1 MQIMYI
7 FKLIL
12 RVMSTNKDTKDNLVR
27 ILKWV
32 AYIATAIVSFL
43 TGASI

>member
-1 MQIMYI
+1 MYI

-12 RVMSTNKDTKDNLVR
+12 KVMSTNKDTKDKLVR
-27 ILKWV
+27 VLKWV
-32 AYIATAIVSFL
+32 AYIATALVSFL

>member
-1 MQIMYI
+1 M

-12 RVMSTNKDTKDNLVR
+12 RIMSSGKNSKDNLVR

>member
-1 MQIMYI
+1 MYI

-12 RVMSTNKDTKDNLVR
+12 KVMSTNKNTKDNLVR
-27 ILKWV
+27 VLKWV

-43 TGASI
+43 TGANI

>member
-1 MQIMYI
+1 MKKVLI
-7 FKLIL
+7 KLI
-12 RVMSTNKDTKDNLVR
+12 VSIMSNQKDGKANLIR